1 LRAAQDDVAK
11 RENEAIEQ
19 LNELRLT
26 AATERQRYEH
36 LISQRRPMSARDA
49 ELAEAI
55 AARQAEIINF
65 EKRLTT
71 QTEESRTAESAI
83 EKQTGE
89 RADLEGALASLIEQ
103 RRDRSTTMMEAESHL
118 RTIRNSLNDLRDSRS
133 KEQVRQAELQLKI
146 DNLTERVSRR
156 YQINLREFSQ
166 DRAAFEKTLRAQLK
180 RNDKVEGGAAA
191 MPGSPELAPPD
202 VEQLISDLRTQLD
215 NMGPVNL
222 DAVQE
227 YDELE
232 ERYKFLESQNN
243 DLTNSRREL
252 LDVIT
257 RINST
262 TQKLFAETFAQVRIN
277 FREMF
282 GELFD
287 GGRADLSLLDEN
299 DPLNCGIEISARPP
313 GKQLQS
319 ISLLS
324 GGERTMTAVALLFA
338 IYMVR
343 PSPFCILDEMDAPL
357 DESNIN
363 RFVRVLDR
371 FVSQSQFIIITH
383 NKRTIAKA
391 DILYGVTME
400 ERGVSKLVGMKLAS
414 ARRK

>member
-1 LRAAQDDVAK
+1 
-11 RENEAIEQ
+11 
-19 LNELRLT
+19 
-26 AATERQRYEH
+26 ATERQRYEH

-55 AARQAEIINF
+55 AARQAEITNF

-71 QTEESRTAESAI
+71 QAEESRTAESAI
-83 EKQTGE
+83 EKQTRQ
-89 RADLEGALASLIEQ
+89 RADLEGALASLVEQ
-103 RRDRSTTMMEAESHL
+103 RRERSTTMNEAESNL
-118 RTIRNSLNDLRDSRS
+118 RAIRNSLNDLRDSRS

-146 DNLTERVSRR
+146 DNLTEGVSRR

-166 DRAAFEKTLRAQLK
+166 DQVAFEKTLRTQLK
-180 RNDKVEGGAAA
+180 RNDKVEGGTLAT
-191 MPGSPELAPPD
+191 PGSPEFAPPD
-202 VEQLISDLRTQLD
+202 IEQLIAELRMQLD

-222 DAVQE
+222 DAVHE

-232 ERYKFLESQNN
+232 ERYKFLEAQNN

-252 LDVIT
+252 LDVIAH
-257 RINST
+257 INST
-262 TQKLFAETFAQVRIN
+262 TRKFFSETFAQVRVD

-282 GELFD
+282 MELFG

-299 DPLNCGIEISARPP
+299 DPLNCGIEISAKPP

-324 GGERTMTAVALLFA
+324 GGERSMVAVALLFA

-343 PSPFCILDEMDAPL
+343 PSPFCILDEVDAAMD
-357 DESNIN
+357 EGNIN
-363 RFVRVLDR
+363 RFIRVLER
-371 FVSQSQFIIITH
+371 FLKQSQFIIMTH

-391 DILYGVTME
+391 DVLYGVTME
-400 ERGVSKLVGMKLAS
+400 ERGISKLVGVKLTESRQTSAEVAS
-414 ARRK
+414 NGGEPNQRQRQFALAMR